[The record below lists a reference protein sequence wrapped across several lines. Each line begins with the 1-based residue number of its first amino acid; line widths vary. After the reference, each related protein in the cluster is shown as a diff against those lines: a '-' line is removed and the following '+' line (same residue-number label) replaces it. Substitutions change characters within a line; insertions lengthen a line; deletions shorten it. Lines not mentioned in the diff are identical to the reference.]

1 LIESRKERHCPAEAL
16 VKEEAARSNKN
27 DWQAYLKLQITVM
40 LNLDF
45 QKTKKFLIEKEDKII
60 LFIGFVLV
68 AFLSFG
74 AGKLSETYH
83 PQTPII
89 FKNAPDC
96 PASATTTGTSATN
109 ATDTNTQG
117 KIIGNKN
124 SMIYHVPGSASYNK
138 ISPENRVYFD
148 TEADAQKAGYRKT
161 KM

>member
-1 LIESRKERHCPAEAL
+1 
-16 VKEEAARSNKN
+16 
-27 DWQAYLKLQITVM
+27 M

-45 QKTKKFLIEKEDKII
+45 QKLKKFLIDEEGNII

-83 PQTPII
+83 PQEPII

-96 PASATTTGTSATN
+96 PVLPANDETN
-109 ATDTNTQG
+109 AAGNADAVKTKD

-138 ISPENRVYFD
+138 INPENRVYFD
-148 TEADAQKAGYRKT
+148 TEADAEKAGYRKT

>member
-1 LIESRKERHCPAEAL
+1 
-16 VKEEAARSNKN
+16 
-27 DWQAYLKLQITVM
+27 M
-40 LNLDF
+40 LSLDF
-45 QKTKKFLIEKEDKII
+45 QKLKKFLLDKEDKII
-60 LFIGFVLV
+60 LAIGFILV

-74 AGKLSETYH
+74 AGKLSETYR
-83 PQTPII
+83 PNTPII

-96 PASATTTGTSATN
+96 STSLAKSADAT
-109 ATDTNTQG
+109 ADIAKTEG

-124 SMIYHVPGSASYNK
+124 SKIYHIPGSASYNK

>member
-1 LIESRKERHCPAEAL
+1 
-16 VKEEAARSNKN
+16 
-27 DWQAYLKLQITVM
+27 M

-45 QKTKKFLIEKEDKII
+45 QKFKKFLIDKEDKII
-60 LFIGFVLV
+60 LLIGFVLV

-74 AGKLSETYH
+74 AGKLSEVYH
-83 PQTPII
+83 PQAPII

-96 PASATTTGTSATN
+96 PALPANGETAAGNIDAVKTE
-109 ATDTNTQG
+109 G

-138 ISPENRVYFD
+138 ISPENRVYFN
-148 TEADAQKAGYRKT
+148 TEADAEKAGYRKT

>member
-1 LIESRKERHCPAEAL
+1 
-16 VKEEAARSNKN
+16 
-27 DWQAYLKLQITVM
+27 M

-45 QKTKKFLIEKEDKII
+45 QKIKKFLIEKEDKII
-60 LFIGFVLV
+60 LLIGFILV

-74 AGKLSETYH
+74 AGKLSETYR
-83 PQTPII
+83 PNTPII

-96 PASATTTGTSATN
+96 STSLAKSETAAN
-109 ATDTNTQG
+109 ATDIAKTEG

-124 SMIYHVPGSASYNK
+124 SKIYHTPGSASYNK
-138 ISPENRVYFD
+138 ISPENRVYFN

>member
-1 LIESRKERHCPAEAL
+1 
-16 VKEEAARSNKN
+16 
-27 DWQAYLKLQITVM
+27 M

-45 QKTKKFLIEKEDKII
+45 QKIKKILIENEDKII
-60 LFIGFVLV
+60 LAIGFVLV

-83 PQTPII
+83 PQMPII

-96 PASATTTGTSATN
+96 PATPIGAEAVVSPNNSN
-109 ATDTNTQG
+109 TDTIKTQG

-124 SMIYHVPGSASYNK
+124 SKIYHLPGSASYNK
-138 ISPENRVYFD
+138 ISEANRVYFN
-148 TEADAQKAGYRKT
+148 TEADAEKAGYRKA

>member
-1 LIESRKERHCPAEAL
+1 MNFTNIKQYKDVLI
-16 VKEEAARSNKN
+16 KN
-27 DWQAYLKLQITVM
+27 
-40 LNLDF
+40 
-45 QKTKKFLIEKEDKII
+45 EDRII
-60 LFIGFVLV
+60 LAIGFILV

-74 AGKLSETYH
+74 MGKLSETYH
-83 PQTPII
+83 PKTPII

-96 PASATTTGTSATN
+96 STSLAKSEN
-109 ATDTNTQG
+109 VATDTAKTEG

-124 SMIYHVPGSASYNK
+124 SKIYHIPGSASYNK